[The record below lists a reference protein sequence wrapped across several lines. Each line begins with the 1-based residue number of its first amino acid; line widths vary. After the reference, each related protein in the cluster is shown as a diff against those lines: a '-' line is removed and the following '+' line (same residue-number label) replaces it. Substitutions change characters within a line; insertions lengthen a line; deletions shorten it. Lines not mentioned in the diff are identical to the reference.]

1 MKRASAHVGRV
12 GGLAV
17 ALGIGSAVV
26 TGGAATAWAVPDVSQ
41 DSVVS
46 ADASS
51 PADPTSSSRA
61 DSTPTAERSRWNRR
75 VTPAVPGA
83 RDSGLPERKS
93 DPAPQAKAVPS
104 AVAAPNPVAA
114 PHALRAASRLQAD
127 RVQLSAVVPAAV
139 TVAVPAAAGGPLADQ
154 RMAAPIAV
162 APTAAAPIM
171 VAAPPT
177 AAVNFDPIS
186 LLGSGSGL
194 PVQTPMSW
202 AGLAVTRRQLGESK
216 TFVPPAVTVST
227 ALPTASV
234 APAATVTNSPPVIST
249 VTLST
254 PNSTTGAI
262 TGTVRASDANGDKLT
277 YRATATTKGA
287 VTITSTGVFVY
298 VPTPIARHAAA
309 KVGATTA
316 VTTDMVTVTV
326 TDAKGATAT
335 KAVAVTIAPTN
346 KTPVTRITVGTPN
359 ATTGVVA
366 GSVSATDA
374 DRDKLTYST
383 PATTAKGAVSLN
395 AGTGAFT
402 YTPTAAARHGAAR
415 IGAAA
420 PAKTDTFTVTVSDGF
435 GGTVP
440 VAVSVAISPKNA
452 VPVAGTTT
460 VGTPDTSSSVVTGKV
475 NATDSDSDALTFS
488 TPVSTTKGRVSLNTA
503 TGAFTYTPSEP
514 SRAVPGTDTF
524 TVTITDG
531 YGGSTPVAV
540 SVPIIGK
547 AQQAK
552 LTFVFNYGAGS
563 QYWTSTAKSSL
574 QTAANLVGS
583 YIVVSKPVTLVF
595 DVTAEKSPNSA
606 TLASAGSDLTS
617 VSAGFFNT
625 VVQNKILT
633 GVDSNGAAADGS
645 IDVNLGIAWA
655 YGDSVSGSQYDF
667 VSTAMHELLH
677 AFGFLSYV
685 DAPGSSWNSRGTNW
699 TKFDSFIVNNK
710 KTKVIGIVGNRNRW
724 NTAYNSNLTGG
735 SGGLYFG
742 GPNAI
747 AVYGGPVPL
756 YTPGPW
762 EAGSSVT
769 HLNDSTFTGVSTQ
782 LMNAL
787 ADTGKGIRTLSA
799 VELAIFKDLGYT
811 VAPVPATATALLF
824 IGFVFLR
831 RRTL

>member
-1 MKRASAHVGRV
+1 
-12 GGLAV
+12 
-17 ALGIGSAVV
+17 
-26 TGGAATAWAVPDVSQ
+26 
-41 DSVVS
+41 
-46 ADASS
+46 
-51 PADPTSSSRA
+51 
-61 DSTPTAERSRWNRR
+61 
-75 VTPAVPGA
+75 
-83 RDSGLPERKS
+83 
-93 DPAPQAKAVPS
+93 
-104 AVAAPNPVAA
+104 
-114 PHALRAASRLQAD
+114 
-127 RVQLSAVVPAAV
+127 
-139 TVAVPAAAGGPLADQ
+139 
-154 RMAAPIAV
+154 
-162 APTAAAPIM
+162 
-171 VAAPPT
+171 
-177 AAVNFDPIS
+177 
-186 LLGSGSGL
+186 
-194 PVQTPMSW
+194 
-202 AGLAVTRRQLGESK
+202 
-216 TFVPPAVTVST
+216 
-227 ALPTASV
+227 
-234 APAATVTNSPPVIST
+234 
-249 VTLST
+249 
-254 PNSTTGAI
+254 
-262 TGTVRASDANGDKLT
+262 
-277 YRATATTKGA
+277 
-287 VTITSTGVFVY
+287 VTIS
-298 VPTPIARHAAA
+298 
-309 KVGATTA
+309 
-316 VTTDMVTVTV
+316 
-326 TDAKGATAT
+326 
-335 KAVAVTIAPTN
+335 PTN
-346 KTPVTRITVGTPN
+346 ATPVTKATVGTPN
-359 ATTGVVA
+359 ATTGVVT
-366 GSVSATDA
+366 GSVTATDA
-374 DRDKLTYST
+374 DKDPLTFAA
-383 PATTAKGAVSLN
+383 PATTAKGSVTVN
-395 AGTGAFT
+395 ARTGAFT
-402 YTPTAAARHGAAR
+402 YTPTATARHAAAK
-415 IGAAA
+415 IGAATA
-420 PAKTDTFTVTVSDGF
+420 AKTDTFTVTVTDGY

-475 NATDSDSDALTFS
+475 NATDADSDALTFS
-488 TPVSTTKGRVSLNTA
+488 TAAKTTKGSVSLNTA

-552 LTFVFNYGAGS
+552 LTFVFNYGTGS

-617 VSAGFFNT
+617 ASAGFFNT

-633 GVDSNGAAADGS
+633 GVDSNGAVADGY

-655 YGDSVSGSQYDF
+655 FGDSVSGSQYDF

-677 AFGFLSYV
+677 SFGFLSYV

-699 TKFDSFIVNNK
+699 TKFDSFIVNKN
-710 KTKVIGIVGNRNRW
+710 KTKVIGTVVNRNRW

-735 SGGLYFG
+735 NAGLYFG

-756 YTPGPW
+756 YTPSPW

-769 HLNDSTFTGVSTQ
+769 HLNDSTFTGVATQ

-811 VAPVPATATALLF
+811 VVPAPVTATALLF
-824 IGFVFLR
+824 IGLVFLR
-831 RRTL
+831 RRPQ